1 MSLPNTHAS
10 KILQIFPWYDCDE
23 MKFLIQLVI
32 AFVRLFP
39 QFAEILNTLKKLY

>member
-1 MSLPNTHAS
+1 
-10 KILQIFPWYDCDE
+10 

-39 QFAEILNTLKKLY
+39 QFAEIFEHIEEIVLVCIV